1 MNSVQFLE
9 IKGLSLLLKN
19 RIVFFRLR
27 DVSLITKLEAVSRIY
42 KALVSLIWVCWSN
55 QLDSTSQMTFNFCV
69 NHADLTYMHTLKL

>member
-42 KALVSLIWVCWSN
+42 KALVSLIWVC
-55 QLDSTSQMTFNFCV
+55 
-69 NHADLTYMHTLKL
+69 